1 MDLVVNRLS
10 EIEAAAVRILDES
23 AIRNKE
29 LDEASEKALKEFD
42 AKIDA
47 ETAKKMETL
56 RQKLDIQMKEKLAG
70 LQAETEK
77 VMASIAADYDA
88 NHEQLAEHIL
98 QKLIKE

>member
-10 EIEAAAVRILDES
+10 EIETAAVRILEES
-23 AIRNKE
+23 SIRNKE

-42 AKIDA
+42 ARIDA
-47 ETAKKMETL
+47 ETVRKLEAL
-56 RQKLDIQMKEKLAG
+56 RKKLDIQMKEKLAG
-70 LQAETEK
+70 LQADTEK
-77 VMASIAADYDA
+77 AMDSIAADYDA